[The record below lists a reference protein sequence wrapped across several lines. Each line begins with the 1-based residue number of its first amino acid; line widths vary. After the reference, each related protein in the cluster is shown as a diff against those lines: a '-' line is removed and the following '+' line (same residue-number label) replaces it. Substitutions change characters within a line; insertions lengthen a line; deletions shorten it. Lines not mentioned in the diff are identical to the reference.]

1 MPHLSNVW
9 KARINTGSR
18 GVGRIILAILVATS
32 SISGIHTLAQW
43 VFPDPPLPVADIARD
58 TINETD
64 LVKSFAIDCVTTYLT
79 AATAQGTDLSRCFPD
94 AGRLTVPSTPA
105 RIITAPTVY
114 AHRTGPTRDLLN
126 TYGVLVGVTEQ
137 PYPTAVP
144 VRNYYQIP
152 LGVYGGDAVRA
163 LDNLARIDE
172 PPAGTMVELWYPVNI
187 PNNNPVATTLA
198 GFVATYLTGGPG
210 LDRFITTDSRLAPV
224 KHPYASAT
232 VTSVR
237 SIAAP
242 PDNPTE
248 NFTLPV
254 RITVSTRSAE
264 YTPYDLSYPLTVR
277 ASGGN
282 WFVSA
287 IQAVPE
293 LADSTPEPPAT
304 AQRGG

>member
-1 MPHLSNVW
+1 MPTLSNVW
-9 KARINTGSR
+9 RGRINTGTR
-18 GVGRIILAILVATS
+18 GTGRIILTVLVATS
-32 SISGIHTLAQW
+32 SISGANTLKHW
-43 VFPDPPLPVADIARD
+43 IFPDPPLPVAEIAGD
-58 TINETD
+58 TINQTD

-79 AATAQGTDLSRCFPD
+79 AATSQGTELSRCFPD
-94 AGRLTVPSTPA
+94 AAHMTVPSTPA
-105 RIITAPTVY
+105 LIITSPTAY
-114 AHRTGPTRDLLN
+114 AHRTGPTRDLLA

-163 LDNLARIDE
+163 LDNLARLDA
-172 PPAGTMVELWYPVNI
+172 PPAGTTVELGYPVNI

-198 GFVATYLTGGPG
+198 GFIATYLTGSPG
-210 LDRFITTDSRLAPV
+210 LDRFITTDSRLTPV
-224 KHPYASAT
+224 KNPYASAT

-237 SIAAP
+237 AIASP
-242 PDNPTE
+242 PDNPAE

-254 RITVSTRSAE
+254 RVTVSARSAE
-264 YTPYDLSYPLTVR
+264 YTPYDLSYPLIVR

-293 LADSTPEPPAT
+293 LADSTPEPPAP
-304 AQRGG
+304 AQGS